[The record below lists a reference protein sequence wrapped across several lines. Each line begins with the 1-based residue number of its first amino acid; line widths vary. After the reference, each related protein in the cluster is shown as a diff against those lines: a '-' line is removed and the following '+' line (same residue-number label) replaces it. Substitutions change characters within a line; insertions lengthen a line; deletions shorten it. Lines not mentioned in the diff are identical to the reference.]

1 MSDSTNQQ
9 TNRPEPD
16 VKLRHEFVGM
26 MFAVTIGEVGIQVA
40 SLIHAG
46 HWLHYLPAYSHL
58 FLSTVFIATS
68 WVGWSLSL
76 APGARRDVRRIFE
89 LPFVVLLIDVS
100 LVISYFILVR
110 SVDFPA
116 ERVEPRIAPE
126 STVALWVAVIFGLYL
141 LWDVVTKIF
150 AYKKD
155 INDPWRKNYGS
166 RMLPTLICFALAIVL
181 WSLLKNADVPHFLT
195 ANIALLSLVLLF
207 RALKDLVS
215 AWPKSSGKSKTGP
228 IVWTIVC
235 VVGIAVGT
243 VWTSCWPLPGS
254 LANHIQAPISKEN
267 GDANK
272 ASVHSEPNPATNK
285 AHEPPSR

>member
-1 MSDSTNQQ
+1 MSDLSNQQ
-9 TNRPEPD
+9 TKKPEPD

-46 HWLHYLPAYSHL
+46 FWLHYLPAYSHL
-58 FLSTVFIATS
+58 FLSTVIIATS

-89 LPFVVLLIDVS
+89 LPFLVLLIDVS

-116 ERVEPRIAPE
+116 ERIEPRIAPE

-141 LWDVVTKIF
+141 LWDIVTKIF
-150 AYKKD
+150 AYKCD
-155 INDPWRKNYGS
+155 VNDPWRKNYGS
-166 RMLPTLICFALAIVL
+166 RMLPTLICFALAVL
-181 WSLLKNADVPHFLT
+181 LWCLLKSANMQHFITAD
-195 ANIALLSLVLLF
+195 IALLFLVLLF

-215 AWPKSSGKSKTGP
+215 AWPKSSGKSKKNP
-228 IVWTIVC
+228 IAWTIVC
-235 VVGIAVGT
+235 MVGIAGGT
-243 VWTSCWPLPGS
+243 AWTRYWPLPDCI
-254 LANHIQAPISKEN
+254 AHQIQAPIPEKSR
-267 GDANK
+267 DANK
-272 ASVHSEPNPATNK
+272 SSVPGKDNPATNQR
-285 AHEPPSR
+285 AEPSPR